1 VRAGD
6 NLIKRPCSSPKD
18 TEPGVRADQAIALAT
33 QKSINGCPEGPRR
46 VSYFDKGRKKQ
57 LVFLSNNF
65 DIAAKTVAEIYKQR
79 LQVGL
84 FFKWVKQR
92 VWIEPFYGTAVNA
105 VKSRILSM
113 HPFEI

>member
-1 VRAGD
+1 M
-6 NLIKRPCSSPKD
+6 
-18 TEPGVRADQAIALAT
+18 AT
-33 QKSINGCPEGPRR
+33 QKSIKGCPEGPGR
-46 VSYFDKGRKKQ
+46 VGDFDKGRKKQ

-65 DIAAKTVAEIYKQR
+65 DIAAKTVAKIYKQR
-79 LQVGL
+79 RRVGL

-92 VWIEPFYGTAVNA
+92 VRINSFYGTSVNA